1 MALYRPKRV
10 VCGTYSFTKFDAG
23 LIFWRVAWLPQTRK
37 DVGVDAKESWWVEE
51 LRTEDTEAYKELMR
65 MNNKTFYEILTA
77 VLAILPLNGF
87 WQNHWPKNY
96 HPLVQTAKTVIN
108 YYLDI
113 KSNLNM
119 PKLHDG

>member
-1 MALYRPKRV
+1 M
-10 VCGTYSFTKFDAG
+10 
-23 LIFWRVAWLPQTRK
+23 
-37 DVGVDAKESWWVEE
+37 EE
-51 LRTEDTEAYKELMR
+51 LRTEDMETYKGLMR

-87 WQNHWPKNY
+87 LAKPLTEKNY

-108 YYLDI
+108 YYIDI